1 MDAKPLS
8 LGKIVSERQRFVV
21 PIYQR
26 TYEWTVKEQIE
37 GLFDQ
42 IEEKTKELLET
53 GKVAFA
59 HYMGALLLIPD
70 SDPVFGRIQT
80 FNIVDGQ
87 QRLTTFHICLAAL
100 RDVARAYK
108 ADTTHAQL
116 TDLILHN
123 DSVPMQDKKTERY
136 KLQPSLYDR
145 AVFRDLIDLTRDG
158 LRKKYVDGF
167 YKNGKVRPD
176 APLPLQ
182 AYAYFWDEAESFITQ
197 DEPGQNASMIQN
209 RLLALSTTLFEHF
222 KLIVITLSKDD
233 DAQVIFQTLNS
244 GGKPLAAMDLVRNDV
259 FLRAARIGEDTE
271 ELLDGHW
278 SLFEEKF
285 WKEEQTQGR
294 IKKRRID
301 FYLAQTLA
309 TEQGQLISLGELYS
323 EYRKFVAARS
333 FPDSKTEIAVLA
345 QHVAT
350 YRMLVSPS
358 GTSALSRLARRLEV
372 FDVSTAYPAIFI
384 IAASDAADE
393 VKDRLYQLIA
403 SYVVRRA
410 ICHLTPKNYNKLF
423 VELVAHLK
431 SNGVSEGVLSSFFA
445 ERAGAVASLFPTD
458 KELAIAISSRP
469 QYTWI
474 PKSRL
479 RLILEELEFTSRTK
493 FNIDGSLKSEL
504 QIEHVLPQEWTTYWP
519 LDGDRVVPQDKK
531 TGVDEAMRL
540 EIEGR
545 DALVHT
551 LGNLTLLTP
560 PANQNASN
568 SDFQSK
574 RARLQDSLL
583 NLNALILQ
591 EDAWNEIAIRRR
603 AEYLASLA
611 IAVWPAPSAA

>member
-8 LGKIVSERQRFVV
+8 LGKIVSERQRFIV

-26 TYEWTVKEQIE
+26 SYEWTVKEQLE

-42 IEEKTKELLET
+42 IEEKTKELLDT

-100 RDVARAYK
+100 RDVARSYK
-108 ADTTHAQL
+108 AEATAAQL

-123 DSVPMQDKKTERY
+123 DSVPMQDRKTERY
-136 KLQPSLYDR
+136 KLQPSAYDR
-145 AVFRDLIDLTRDG
+145 ALFRDLIDLNREE
-158 LRKKYVDGF
+158 LRKKHPDAF
-167 YKNGKVRPD
+167 FKNGKVRAD

-182 AYAYFWDEAESFITQ
+182 AYGYFWGEAESFITQ
-197 DEPGQNASMIQN
+197 DGATTNTAEIHT

-244 GGKPLAAMDLVRNDV
+244 NGKPLAAMDLVRNDV
-259 FLRAARIGEDTE
+259 FLRAARTGEDTE
-271 ELLDGHW
+271 DLLTSHW
-278 SLFEEKF
+278 SVFEERF

-309 TEQGQLISLGELYS
+309 AEQGKLISLGELYS
-323 EYRKFVAARS
+323 EYRSFVAGRV
-333 FPDSKTEIAVLA
+333 FPNSKAEIAVLA
-345 QHVAT
+345 RYVPT
-350 YRMLVSPS
+350 YRQLVDPNGGSS
-358 GTSALSRLARRLEV
+358 LARLAHRLET
-372 FDVSTAYPAIFI
+372 FDVSTAYSAVFV
-384 IAASDAADE
+384 IAASDAQDE
-393 VKDRLYQLIA
+393 VKDQLYQLIA

-410 ICHLTPKNYNKLF
+410 LCHLTPKNYNKLF

-431 SNGVSEGVLSSFFA
+431 TEGVSVETLAAFFA
-445 ERAGAVASLFPTD
+445 ARAAAVASQFPTD
-458 KELAIAISSRP
+458 AELRTAIVTLP
-469 QYTWI
+469 QYSWV
-474 PKSRL
+474 PRPRL
-479 RLILEELEFTSRTK
+479 RLILEELEFASRTK

-504 QIEHVLPQEWTTYWP
+504 QIEHLLPQEWTTHWP
-519 LDGDRVVPQDKK
+519 LGDRSAPQDRK
-531 TGVDEAMRL
+531 TGVDEAFRL
-540 EIEGR
+540 AIEAR
-545 DALVHT
+545 DGLVHT

-560 PANQNASN
+560 PANQAASN
-568 SDFQSK
+568 GSFDSK
-574 RARLQDSLL
+574 RVRLQDSLL
-583 NLNALILQ
+583 NMNALILQ
-591 EDAWNEIAIRRR
+591 ESGWDEVTIRRR
-603 AEYLASLA
+603 GEYLATLA
-611 IAVWPAPSAA
+611 AKLWPAP

>member
-26 TYEWTVKEQIE
+26 TYEWTVKDQIE
-37 GLFDQ
+37 ALFDQ

-100 RDVARAYK
+100 RDVARHVK
-108 ADTTHAQL
+108 ADAITAQL

-123 DSVPMQDKKTERY
+123 DSVPMQDRKTERY
-136 KLQPSLYDR
+136 KLQPSPYDR
-145 AVFRDLIDLTRDG
+145 ALFRDLIDLTRDH
-158 LRKKYVDGF
+158 LRNKYPNSF
-167 YKNGKVRPD
+167 YKNGNVRPD

-182 AYAYFWDEAESFITQ
+182 AYDYFWNEAEAFITQ
-197 DEPGQNASMIQN
+197 DARETDPADVHR
-209 RLLALSTTLFEHF
+209 RLLGLSTTLFEHF
-222 KLIVITLSKDD
+222 RLIVITLSKDD

-259 FLRAARIGEDTE
+259 FLRAARIGEDAE
-271 ELLDGHW
+271 ELMQDHW
-278 SLFEEKF
+278 SVFEEKF

-309 TEQGQLISLGELYS
+309 AEQGKLISLGELYS
-323 EYRKFVAARS
+323 EYRTFVLSRA
-333 FPDSKTEIAVLA
+333 FPDSKSEIAVLA
-345 QHVAT
+345 RHVAT
-350 YRMLVSPS
+350 YRMLVEPS
-358 GTSALSRLARRLEV
+358 GHSALARLARRLQV
-372 FDVSTAYPAIFI
+372 FDVSTAYPAIFVV
-384 IAASDAADE
+384 AASDAPDE
-393 VKDRLYQLIA
+393 VKDQLYELIA
-403 SYVVRRA
+403 SFVVRRA
-410 ICHLTPKNYNKLF
+410 ICHLTPKRYNQLF
-423 VELVAHLK
+423 SELVAHFTMH
-431 SNGVSEGVLSSFFA
+431 GVSVEALAGFFNGHA
-445 ERAGAVASLFPTD
+445 EAVANQFPTD
-458 KELAIAISSRP
+458 AQLRSAILTLP
-469 QYTWI
+469 QYSWI
-474 PKSRL
+474 PRPRL
-479 RLILEELEFTSRTK
+479 RLILEELEFASRTK
-493 FNIDGSLKSEL
+493 FNVEGSLKSEL
-504 QIEHVLPQEWTTYWP
+504 QIEHLLPQEWTTHWP
-519 LDGDRVVPQDKK
+519 LSGGRVVPQDKK
-531 TGVDEAMRL
+531 TGVDESLRL

-568 SDFQSK
+568 GAFETK
-574 RARLQDSLL
+574 RVRLQDSLL
-583 NLNALILQ
+583 NMNALILQ
-591 EDAWNEIAIRRR
+591 EASWDETTIRRR
-603 AEYLASLA
+603 ADYLAKLA
-611 IAVWPAPSAA
+611 SKIWPAPKSL